1 MAPGAFSRTD
11 FAKAEDISVATYRM
25 LMPPFL
31 TRFQNSFCES
41 VCITAISGHEAYL
54 LIPIVTALVAPV
66 TLHLHIQEKLRV
78 PYRDGLNSTAS
89 RAVFHTTILSTVRAS
104 AHGLGILDIQ
114 DNFATFVVGCSTL

>member
-1 MAPGAFSRTD
+1 MASGAFSRTN

-25 LMPPFL
+25 LTPSFL

-54 LIPIVTALVAPV
+54 LIPIVTALVALV
-66 TLHLHIQEKLRV
+66 ALHLHIQEKLRA
-78 PYRDGLNSTAS
+78 PYRDGLNSTAL

-104 AHGLGILDIQ
+104 AHGLAYWTSKTISLP
-114 DNFATFVVGCSTL
+114 S